1 MSQKDNEENLKA
13 RELQGHSKQVHLQIS
28 AIETTMQTQAWNKE
42 PKGNT

>member
-28 AIETTMQTQAWNKE
+28 AIETAVQEQAWNQE